1 MRTVSE
7 LITVLK
13 SESFPGGS
21 DGKES
26 ACNVGDV
33 RDLSSFPGLG
43 RSPGGGQ
50 GNPLQ
55 YSCLENPHGQKSLV
69 GCSSLGHE
77 DSDMT
82 ETIASMHLEIASG
95 SSALKDGP
103 YLRCKSWAMSLS
115 ETEEDPVGSSWVQI
129 LSTAPPPILIWRE

>member
-26 ACNVGDV
+26 ACNVGDTGSI
-33 RDLSSFPGLG
+33 RGSEI
-43 RSPGGGQ
+43 SPGEGN

-55 YSCLENPHGQKSLV
+55 YSCLENSIEKRSLV
-69 GCSSLGHE
+69 GFSPRGHK
-77 DSDMT
+77 DSDRT
-82 ETIASMHLEIASG
+82 E
-95 SSALKDGP
+95 
-103 YLRCKSWAMSLS
+103 
-115 ETEEDPVGSSWVQI
+115 
-129 LSTAPPPILIWRE
+129 